1 MSSWKGVSGKNIAAS
16 DIQQRKPVVSHGK
29 SRRKSGP
36 SQQLTSERVV
46 VENNYL
52 SSKQI
57 DAWSAEMK
65 SCQASGGDCDGII
78 RKYEELSTSQQ
89 QQLISDCAANPATCQ
104 QKYGDVLA
112 DSMAVKHALDKALGQ
127 DIPAKMAYDLTA
139 TWMHQIQADG
149 VISTNKVSEALQ
161 KEYGLDAI
169 QADIVA
175 GAAAAAFGGISKVTK
190 PNYTLNK
197 EGVMLGINGPTV
209 PSKTLWM
216 GKGKERIDVEN
227 PAPGKRAGQIHYQD
241 NSNNKYYYDPVT
253 QTFPDAPKSVND
265 KLKDS
270 AFKNA
275 IDKGMTKYL
284 GEK

>member
-1 MSSWKGVSGKNIAAS
+1 M
-16 DIQQRKPVVSHGK
+16 
-29 SRRKSGP
+29 
-36 SQQLTSERVV
+36 
-46 VENNYL
+46 ENNYL
-52 SSKQI
+52 SSKNVLDMRRELEEADKSGADKAGI
-57 DAWSAEMK
+57 YEKYANISKKNREEAVDK
-65 SCQASGGDCDGII
+65 SCSGNPFCANGALQEAQGGSDIANSLN
-78 RKYEELSTSQQ
+78 RLPAFSSLSNEDLA
-89 QQLISDCAANPATCQ
+89 QLDRF
-104 QKYGDVLA
+104 VLA
-112 DSMAVKHALDKALGQ
+112 ENEDSARAIYQAMPDYVKVALNGKEAVEALGLGAA
-127 DIPAKMAYDLTA
+127 IGGKSLAAL
-139 TWMHQIQADG
+139 G
-149 VISTNKVSEALQ
+149 VIGKA
-161 KEYGLDAI
+161 
-169 QADIVA
+169 
-175 GAAAAAFGGISKVTK
+175 SKDK

-197 EGVMLGINGPTV
+197 EGAMLGINGPTV

-270 AFKNA
+270 TFKSA